1 MAKIS
6 ENDVIETIQKAL
18 NISDGNLTVD
28 TTVDDIEEWDSLGHL
43 SILSELD
50 ELFGGKIAPIN
61 EMAEADSIGKILNI
75 LRNSSLIN

>member
-18 NISDGNLTVD
+18 NISDGSLTVD

-43 SILSELD
+43 SILSDLD
-50 ELFGGKIAPIN
+50 ELFDGKIAPIN